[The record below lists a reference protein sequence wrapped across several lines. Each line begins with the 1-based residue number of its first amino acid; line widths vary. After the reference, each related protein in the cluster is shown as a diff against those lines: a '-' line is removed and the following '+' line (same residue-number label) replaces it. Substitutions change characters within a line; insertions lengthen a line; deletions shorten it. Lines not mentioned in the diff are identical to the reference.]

1 MLIDM
6 IRREYSDTPL
16 VGVGAFIKKNNS
28 VLLVKREH
36 EPGKGKWSLPG
47 GLVNLGEKIRDAIKR
62 EVEEEVGLNVDVV
75 KIVDV
80 FDSIVYDD
88 KGRVRFHYV
97 IVGFIVEIVGGEV
110 RGSEEA
116 SQVKWFKAE
125 ELKDLNMTDTTRKL
139 LKEVNFLKD

>member
-1 MLIDM
+1 MK
-6 IRREYSDTPL
+6 REYPEHPM
-16 VGVGAFIKKNNS
+16 VGVGAFIKKNDS

-62 EVEEEVGLNVDVV
+62 EVEEEVGLKVDVV
-75 KIVDV
+75 NIVDV
-80 FDSIVYDD
+80 FDSVEYDG
-88 KGRVRFHYV
+88 KCRVHFHYV
-97 IVGFIVEIVGGEV
+97 IIGFMVKPVGGKV
-110 RGSEEA
+110 RGSKEA

-125 ELKDLNMTDTTRKL
+125 ELKDLEMTVTTRKL

>member
-1 MLIDM
+1 M
-6 IRREYSDTPL
+6 IKREYPDNPM
-16 VGVGAFIKKNNS
+16 VGVGAFIEKNGS

-62 EVEEEVGLNVDVV
+62 EVEEEVGLKVDVV
-75 KIVDV
+75 NIVDV
-80 FDSIVYDD
+80 FDSIEYDD

-97 IVGFIVEIVGGEV
+97 IIGFMVKAIGGEV

-116 SQVKWFKAE
+116 SQVKWFNVE
-125 ELKDLNMTDTTRKL
+125 ELKNLEMTSTTRKL